1 VWYHQPT
8 QRTAGTVT
16 EKGKSFTVTKGAP
29 DIIMQLC
36 NDPTVKQQCEADV
49 TKLGT
54 RGIRAIAVAKT
65 NANDKCVA

>member
-1 VWYHQPT
+1 
-8 QRTAGTVT
+8 
-16 EKGKSFTVTKGAP
+16 
-29 DIIMQLC
+29 MQLC

-65 NANDKCVA
+65 NSSDKCGQ